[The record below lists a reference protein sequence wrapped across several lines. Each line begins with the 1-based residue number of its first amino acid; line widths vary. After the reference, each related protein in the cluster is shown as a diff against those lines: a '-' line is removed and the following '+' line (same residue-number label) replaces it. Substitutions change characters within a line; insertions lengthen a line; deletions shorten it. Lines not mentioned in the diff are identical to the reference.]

1 MGGKPVTVTDPMGNT
16 TEYAYDPLDN
26 LTAIRRKGNSGGKD
40 HATVYE
46 RDSFGRVL
54 CITDP
59 LGMKEH
65 FRYDALG
72 RPVWKKDRDGNEMT
86 TAYTR
91 TGQPAGICYADGTAV
106 EMQYDALDRLTRVK
120 DSLGTTSIGRDRTGR
135 ITAVTGHNGQTVS
148 YEWGAQGER
157 KSTTYPDGQQTVYS
171 YDSLQRLTAVQIR
184 GTQTGQ
190 NSTED
195 PQTITY
201 RYDDEGRLTEK
212 VFPDGIRTT
221 WQYDREDGLPV
232 SLTHTDQNG
241 VLDRYTYAYDP
252 MGNKTA
258 VTRQRRGLPRE
269 SGAYTYTYDPIG
281 RLTAVAKDGTPLR
294 DYAYDPFSNRA
305 HMTDHHKGSATAYT
319 YDAADRLTMT
329 EETTAGALTRKTYEY
344 DHRGN
349 LTKELQEGIPVH
361 SYAYNA
367 MDRLEKAWSHTPD
380 GAVQTETAYYY
391 NGLGQRVGK
400 SRYTGAAGQ
409 PAEITEQPADS
420 MGAAVRED
428 YLLDLTRPYHNL
440 LSVTRNDG
448 APAKTFHWDSNAA
461 AMEENGRLHYYL
473 QDEMGSPVRVSGY
486 DGTES
491 MADGNH
497 DGTDIY
503 LTYGYDEFGND
514 LARTIGKELE
524 EDGIP
529 NPYTMQGEGQPF
541 GYTGYRYD
549 TDSGTY
555 FAQAREYQPQS
566 GRFCAQDVIAGN
578 GAVPVTLNRYIYC
591 LENPVNLTDRMG
603 MKPDEDTY
611 EYDRDAAIQYAETW
625 ATKATDLRPEGEYI
639 LGKLGITRNPEYYSY
654 RTNCAN
660 FVSQCLVAGGIEQTE
675 DWYFE
680 VEKKVWESGSG
691 NHYIEEYQYNSG
703 EPWRLA
709 GAQYE
714 FFSNPDNGFIRGD
727 VINISSVSEM
737 EQKLEAYVIQKGDL
751 MYFYDEDGVVHHA
764 TIISNIDGRGILY
777 SGNTSARYDYPLRDA
792 FENGENGV
800 YIVRIKDDIERCSDD

>member
-1 MGGKPVTVTDPMGNT
+1 
-16 TEYAYDPLDN
+16 
-26 LTAIRRKGNSGGKD
+26 
-40 HATVYE
+40 
-46 RDSFGRVL
+46 
-54 CITDP
+54 
-59 LGMKEH
+59 
-65 FRYDALG
+65 
-72 RPVWKKDRDGNEMT
+72 
-86 TAYTR
+86 
-91 TGQPAGICYADGTAV
+91 
-106 EMQYDALDRLTRVK
+106 MQYDAMDRLTRVK

-195 PQTITY
+195 PQTITC

-232 SLTHTDQNG
+232 SLTHTDKNG

-319 YDAADRLTMT
+319 YDAADRLTAS
-329 EETTAGALTRKTYEY
+329 EETTREGITRKTYEY

-428 YLLDLTRPYHNL
+428 
-440 LSVTRNDG
+440 
-448 APAKTFHWDSNAA
+448 
-461 AMEENGRLHYYL
+461 
-473 QDEMGSPVRVSGY
+473 
-486 DGTES
+486 
-491 MADGNH
+491 
-497 DGTDIY
+497 
-503 LTYGYDEFGND
+503 
-514 LARTIGKELE
+514 
-524 EDGIP
+524 
-529 NPYTMQGEGQPF
+529 
-541 GYTGYRYD
+541 
-549 TDSGTY
+549 
-555 FAQAREYQPQS
+555 
-566 GRFCAQDVIAGN
+566 
-578 GAVPVTLNRYIYC
+578 
-591 LENPVNLTDRMG
+591 
-603 MKPDEDTY
+603 
-611 EYDRDAAIQYAETW
+611 
-625 ATKATDLRPEGEYI
+625 
-639 LGKLGITRNPEYYSY
+639 
-654 RTNCAN
+654 
-660 FVSQCLVAGGIEQTE
+660 
-675 DWYFE
+675 
-680 VEKKVWESGSG
+680 
-691 NHYIEEYQYNSG
+691 
-703 EPWRLA
+703 
-709 GAQYE
+709 
-714 FFSNPDNGFIRGD
+714 
-727 VINISSVSEM
+727 
-737 EQKLEAYVIQKGDL
+737 
-751 MYFYDEDGVVHHA
+751 
-764 TIISNIDGRGILY
+764 
-777 SGNTSARYDYPLRDA
+777 
-792 FENGENGV
+792 
-800 YIVRIKDDIERCSDD
+800 